1 MENRLLKI
9 LAIDDNEDNLIS
21 VKALIREA
29 FPQAL
34 VLTATEAGNG
44 IELART
50 ENPDVILLDVVMPGM
65 DGFEACQQLKSNP
78 LTRCIP
84 VVFLTA
90 LKGDKEARIRALE
103 VGAEAF
109 LCKPIDEVELTVQI
123 RAMRKIKAASERERA
138 EKENLTELVAARTR
152 ELELAHTATLNLLED
167 LRRENT
173 ARVESETHLRLLFEN
188 LPTGVVVH
196 ATDTAV
202 LFANPEA
209 SRLMGLTLE
218 QMQGKTAID
227 PVWCFL
233 REDGGALPLEDYPIN
248 RLRTSRKSFAGQ
260 IIGIRLPGRSEPNWV
275 QCSAYPQRDASGQ
288 ISQVIVAFTDI
299 TERKLAEETARRA
312 RDFSE
317 TLIDSIPGT
326 FYVLDECGRYVRW
339 NAYQRDE
346 IVGRS
351 EEETAGFSASD
362 TIHPD
367 DREAIGA
374 SIANVLKN
382 GTVETV
388 EGRVLLHGGPAFRW
402 LVMTGRRMVVDGKAL
417 LVGIGID
424 ITEHKR
430 AEEALRE
437 SEARFRGYIE
447 HAPYGVFVADG
458 QGHYVDVNPAAERIT
473 GYSAAQLTSMS
484 ISDLLTAESRER
496 RQNEFQTLV
505 ATGWLAT
512 ELGFQRADGSLGC
525 WSVSAACLGPD
536 RYLGFVE
543 DITERKDSEG
553 RMALLVRMLD
563 EAPAAITIHDTK
575 GQFLFSNRQSILV
588 HGYAS
593 EEEFLSVNLHDLDAP
608 GSAALMAERFQQIAE
623 RGEAHFEVMHRRK
636 DGSTFPLDVTARAIE
651 WRGQQAVLSIAL
663 DITGRKQAEAALW
676 RSGEVLR
683 AVLDNIPVRVFW
695 KDRDLNYLGCN
706 LAFARDAGFEDPERL
721 AGLDDFALAWGE
733 QAELYRRDDR
743 KVIEDGTPKL
753 LVEVPQTTP
762 SGATIHLL
770 TSKVP
775 LRDARGIVTGVL
787 GTYMDITE
795 FKRAEEERKK
805 LQEQFLQ
812 AQKMES
818 VGRLAGGVAHDFNNL
833 LMGIM
838 GYTKLC
844 QDGVAADHPVRQW
857 LDEIMVETSRSADLV
872 RQLLA
877 FARKQVVA
885 RRNLDLNNQIGGTLK
900 MLRRLIGE
908 RVELTWSPA
917 AEPSIVNADSSQ
929 IDQILANLCVNATDA
944 IANTGRIDIATRNL
958 SMDASACAALPGM
971 KPGDHVL
978 LTVSDSGCGMD
989 SETQAHAFEPFF
1001 TTKGVGQGTGLGLA
1015 TVYGIVQQS
1024 DGFIGLDSTP
1034 GRGTTFSIYFPAVA
1048 RAESPDAEAP
1058 DTGPLP
1064 GGKETILLV
1073 DDEKSI
1079 RVPTAAYLE
1088 RLGYS
1093 VLTADSPEA
1102 AIHLAQEHPAVIDL
1116 LLSDMVMPGMSGV
1129 DLRNHLLSARPA
1141 MKSVF
1146 MTGYTTRQFDPC
1158 PGSAG
1163 ETVCLMK
1170 PVPILDLAVAIR
1182 AALSPGSTGKQ

>member
-1 MENRLLKI
+1 M
-9 LAIDDNEDNLIS
+9 
-21 VKALIREA
+21 
-29 FPQAL
+29 
-34 VLTATEAGNG
+34 
-44 IELART
+44 
-50 ENPDVILLDVVMPGM
+50 
-65 DGFEACQQLKSNP
+65 
-78 LTRCIP
+78 
-84 VVFLTA
+84 
-90 LKGDKEARIRALE
+90 KEAQATPGQVLNIPLRLHRKKDGT
-103 VGAEAF
+103 VF
-109 LCKPIDEVELTVQI
+109 PVELTARFI
-123 RAMRKIKAASERERA
+123 TKAGWSG
-138 EKENLTELVAARTR
+138 
-152 ELELAHTATLNLLED
+152 LL
-167 LRRENT
+167 
-173 ARVESETHLRLLFEN
+173 
-188 LPTGVVVH
+188 
-196 ATDTAV
+196 
-202 LFANPEA
+202 
-209 SRLMGLTLE
+209 
-218 QMQGKTAID
+218 
-227 PVWCFL
+227 
-233 REDGGALPLEDYPIN
+233 
-248 RLRTSRKSFAGQ
+248 
-260 IIGIRLPGRSEPNWV
+260 
-275 QCSAYPQRDASGQ
+275 
-288 ISQVIVAFTDI
+288 ISCRDI
-299 TERKLAEETARRA
+299 TER
-312 RDFSE
+312 
-317 TLIDSIPGT
+317 
-326 FYVLDECGRYVRW
+326 
-339 NAYQRDE
+339 Q
-346 IVGRS
+346 
-351 EEETAGFSASD
+351 
-362 TIHPD
+362 
-367 DREAIGA
+367 
-374 SIANVLKN
+374 
-382 GTVETV
+382 
-388 EGRVLLHGGPAFRW
+388 
-402 LVMTGRRMVVDGKAL
+402 
-417 LVGIGID
+417 
-424 ITEHKR
+424 
-430 AEEALRE
+430 
-437 SEARFRGYIE
+437 
-447 HAPYGVFVADG
+447 
-458 QGHYVDVNPAAERIT
+458 
-473 GYSAAQLTSMS
+473 
-484 ISDLLTAESRER
+484 
-496 RQNEFQTLV
+496 
-505 ATGWLAT
+505 
-512 ELGFQRADGSLGC
+512 
-525 WSVSAACLGPD
+525 
-536 RYLGFVE
+536 
-543 DITERKDSEG
+543 
-553 RMALLVRMLD
+553 
-563 EAPAAITIHDTK
+563 
-575 GQFLFSNRQSILV
+575 
-588 HGYAS
+588 
-593 EEEFLSVNLHDLDAP
+593 
-608 GSAALMAERFQQIAE
+608 
-623 RGEAHFEVMHRRK
+623 
-636 DGSTFPLDVTARAIE
+636 
-651 WRGQQAVLSIAL
+651 
-663 DITGRKQAEAALW
+663 QAEAALW
-676 RSGEVLR
+676 RSSEVLR

-695 KDRDLNYLGCN
+695 KDLDLNYLGCN

-733 QAELYRRDDR
+733 QAELYRGDDR

-753 LVEVPQTTP
+753 FVEEPQTTP

-872 RQLLA
+872 RQLLT
-877 FARKQVVA
+877 FARTQVVA

-917 AEPSIVNADSSQ
+917 AEPSIVNVDSSQ

-944 IANTGRIDIATRNL
+944 IADTGWIDIATRNL

-971 KPGDHVL
+971 EPGDYVL
-978 LTVSDSGCGMD
+978 LTVSDTGCGMNA
-989 SETQAHAFEPFF
+989 ETRSHAFEPFF

-1024 DGFIGLDSTP
+1024 DGFIGLDSAP
-1034 GRGTTFSIYFPAVA
+1034 GRGTTFSIYFPTVA

-1064 GGKETILLV
+1064 GGKEIILLV

-1129 DLRNHLLSARPA
+1129 DLRNRLLSARPA

-1170 PVPILDLAVAIR
+1170 PVSILDLAVAIR